1 MISSA
6 AATIGMLLYCE
17 IIIHIMEYLM
27 REPKSPQGAQ
37 AALRAVRLLKLFTSE
52 QPELRLAQVSDLAGL
67 NKTTTHRLLQV
78 LHSESLLDRNAEN
91 GAYRLGPA
99 LMALGVQALSS
110 DNLRLK
116 ARPLLKRLAEETGE
130 TATLEVP
137 IDDTMLILDEVTG
150 GHFVA
155 AGGNVGT
162 RWPMH
167 ATSTGKALIAF
178 DEFGMERLGK
188 RLTPMTAKT
197 IIDRDKLEAQ
207 FGEVRRR
214 GFAET
219 VDELE
224 DGFSGVGAVV
234 RGSTGEILGALSICG
249 PTQRMTEAR
258 RASLGATLCAA
269 AGHLQPRY

>member
-1 MISSA
+1 
-6 AATIGMLLYCE
+6 
-17 IIIHIMEYLM
+17 M
-27 REPKSPQGAQ
+27 RDRKTPQGAQ
-37 AALRAVRLLKLFTSE
+37 SALRAVRLLKLFTSE
-52 QPELRLAQVSDLAGL
+52 QPELQLAEVSALSGL
-67 NKTTTHRLLQV
+67 NKTTAHRLLQA
-78 LHSESLLDRNAEN
+78 LHSESLLDRSAAS

-110 DNLRLK
+110 DNLRVR

-150 GHFVA
+150 GHFLA

-178 DEFGMERLGK
+178 DEHGLERLSD
-188 RLTPMTAKT
+188 RLTPLTAKT
-197 IIDRDKLEAQ
+197 ITDREKLEAQ
-207 FGEVRRR
+207 FGDVRRR

-249 PTQRMTEAR
+249 PTQRMTESR

-269 AGHLQPRY
+269 AGQLQPRY

>member
-1 MISSA
+1 
-6 AATIGMLLYCE
+6 
-17 IIIHIMEYLM
+17 
-27 REPKSPQGAQ
+27 
-37 AALRAVRLLKLFTSE
+37 
-52 QPELRLAQVSDLAGL
+52 
-67 NKTTTHRLLQV
+67 
-78 LHSESLLDRNAEN
+78 
-91 GAYRLGPA
+91 
-99 LMALGVQALSS
+99 MALGVQALSS

-116 ARPLLKRLAEETGE
+116 ARPLLKRLADETGE

-150 GHFVA
+150 GHFLA

-178 DEFGMERLGK
+178 DEHGMERLGE
-188 RLTPMTAKT
+188 RLTPLTANT
-197 IIDRDKLEAQ
+197 ITEREKLEAQ
-207 FGEVRRR
+207 FGDIRRR

-224 DGFSGVGAVV
+224 DGFSGVGA
-234 RGSTGEILGALSICG
+234 LSICG
-249 PTQRMTEAR
+249 PTQRMTESR

-269 AGHLQPRY
+269 AAQLQPRY

>member
-1 MISSA
+1 
-6 AATIGMLLYCE
+6 
-17 IIIHIMEYLM
+17 MEHSM
-27 REPKSPQGAQ
+27 RDRKTPKGAQ
-37 AALRAVRLLKLFTSE
+37 AALRAVRMLKLFTSE
-52 QPELRLAQVSDLAGL
+52 RPELQLAEVSALAGL
-67 NKTTTHRLLQV
+67 NKTTAHRLLQA
-78 LHSESLLDRNAEN
+78 LHSESLLDRNASN

-150 GHFVA
+150 GHFLA

-162 RWPMH
+162 RWPMEH
-167 ATSTGKALIAF
+167 SH
-178 DEFGMERLGK
+178 
-188 RLTPMTAKT
+188 
-197 IIDRDKLEAQ
+197 LEDQ

-249 PTQRMTEAR
+249 PTQRMTESR
-258 RASLGATLCAA
+258 RSSLGATLCAA
-269 AGHLQPRY
+269 AGQLQPRY

>member
-1 MISSA
+1 
-6 AATIGMLLYCE
+6 
-17 IIIHIMEYLM
+17 M

-37 AALRAVRLLKLFTSE
+37 AALRAVRLLKLFTTE
-52 QPELRLAQVSDLAGL
+52 QPELQLAQVSELAEL
-67 NKTTTHRLLQV
+67 NKTTAHRLLQA
-78 LHSESLLDRNAEN
+78 LHSESLLDRNAAN

-116 ARPLLKRLAEETGE
+116 ARPMLKRLAEETGE

-162 RWPMH
+162 CWPMH

-178 DEFGMERLGK
+178 DEHGMDRLGE
-188 RLTPMTAKT
+188 RLTPLTVKT
-197 IIDRDKLEAQ
+197 ITERVKLEAQ
-207 FGEVRRR
+207 FGDVRRR

-234 RGSTGEILGALSICG
+234 RGSTGDILGALSICG
-249 PTQRMTEAR
+249 PTQRMTESR

-269 AGHLQPRY
+269 AGHLQPRS